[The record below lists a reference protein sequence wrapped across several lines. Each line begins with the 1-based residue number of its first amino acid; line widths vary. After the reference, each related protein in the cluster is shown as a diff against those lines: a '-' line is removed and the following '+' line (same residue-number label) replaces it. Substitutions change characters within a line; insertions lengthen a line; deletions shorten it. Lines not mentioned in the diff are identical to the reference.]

1 MWNEMEHGVIK
12 HLACIMDGNRR
23 WAIRQGLLSFF
34 GHRKGLD
41 AVKLVINFCLKNN
54 IQHLSLYTFS
64 TENLQRSQ
72 EEQRYLFE
80 VLAQEAANELEEFK
94 QKNVRMSFI
103 GDRALFPKS
112 VQPLCEKIEQE
123 TAHCTALE
131 VNFLLCYGGRQEIVA
146 ATQRIAA
153 HVAQGQLRPE
163 DITLEVFENNLW
175 TARTP
180 SPDLIIRTGG
190 QKRLSNFLL
199 YQCAY
204 SELYFL
210 DCMWPEISVEK
221 LEMALTYYHEC
232 QKNFGK

>member
-1 MWNEMEHGVIK
+1 MEHGAIT

-23 WAIRQGLLSFF
+23 WALRQGLLSFF

-41 AVKLVINFCLKNN
+41 ALKLVINFCLDKN
-54 IQHLSLYTFS
+54 IPYLSLYTFS

-72 EEQRYLFE
+72 TEQHYLFE
-80 VLAQEAANELEEFK
+80 VLAQEAVSELQEFK
-94 QKNVRMSFI
+94 RKNVRMQFI

-112 VQPLCEKIEQE
+112 VQSVCEKIEKE
-123 TAHCTALE
+123 TADCNALE

-146 ATQRIAA
+146 AAQRIAIQ
-153 HVAQGQLRPE
+153 VAQGQLRAQ
-163 DITLEVFENNLW
+163 DITAETVQENLW
-175 TARTP
+175 TAGTP
-180 SPDLIIRTGG
+180 FPDLIIRTGG

-210 DCMWPEISVEK
+210 DCMWPEISEKK

>member
-1 MWNEMEHGVIK
+1 MLK

-23 WAIRQGLLSFF
+23 WAARQGLLSFF

-41 AVKLVINFCLKNN
+41 AVKLVINFCLAKN
-54 IQHLSLYTFS
+54 IFYLSLYTFS
-64 TENLQRSQ
+64 TENLQRPQ
-72 EEQRYLFE
+72 AEQHYLFE

-94 QKNVRMSFI
+94 QQNVRMKFI
-103 GDRALFPKS
+103 GDHALFPSS
-112 VQPLCEKIEQE
+112 VISLCEKIEQE
-123 TAHCTALE
+123 TAHCTALQ

-146 ATQRIAA
+146 AAQRIATQ
-153 HVAQGQLRPE
+153 VAQEQLKVE
-163 DITLEVFENNLW
+163 DITPELFENNLW
-175 TARTP
+175 TAGIP

-210 DCMWPEISVEK
+210 DCMWPEISVAS
-221 LEMALTYYHEC
+221 LEDALAYYSNC
-232 QKNFGK
+232 QKNWGK